1 MAGDHEQVTGEQVI
15 KPARH
20 SGSLPRAG
28 GWIVLALL
36 STVVGAAIWGLLTSA
51 AGPATSSGIDAYTQ
65 RIIGFTLLQA
75 GFSTVLALVAAIPLA
90 RALARRTDFPGRTWL
105 LRFMALPLGLPPIVA
120 ALGLIAFWGQQGL
133 VNRLL
138 AGTVIAEPISIY
150 GLSGI
155 LLAHVFFN
163 MPMAA
168 RLMIAE
174 LERLPAE
181 YWRNAAQFGLSSRRI
196 FTLIE
201 APALLRVLPG
211 IASLVFMLCA
221 TSFTL
226 VLLLGGGPAATT
238 IEVAIYQ
245 ALRFDYDPPRAVTL
259 AFIQIALTSLLV
271 LALRLLPHADEG
283 TGGGAE
289 IRRFDGSAAA
299 SRLADTFVIV
309 AGAAFLLMP
318 LWGVVAA
325 GLTPDLFP
333 LMSDPRTWQ
342 ALLTSLIVAGT
353 AAAVSLLLAGAA
365 IAARYAAGGGA
376 LRADRVL
383 VASLG
388 GATSLILLVPPVV
401 LGAGWFVLLSG
412 HVDVFRIAP
421 LVVIA
426 VNALMALPFV
436 MRVLEPAYRTHRLR
450 TDRLAL
456 SLGISGPARLS
467 RIDLPALAPAI
478 LAALS
483 FAMAL
488 SLGDLGAIALFGS
501 QDFVTLPALL
511 YQRMGSYRTA
521 EAAGLA
527 LILATLCLALMIAG
541 TRTGTTATRGLAR

>member
-1 MAGDHEQVTGEQVI
+1 MAGGHEQVI
-15 KPARH
+15 RAADH
-20 SGSLPRAG
+20 SGSLQRAG

-36 STVVGAAIWGLLTSA
+36 AGVVGAAVWGLLASA
-51 AGPATSSGIDAYTQ
+51 ASPVGSSGIDAYTR

-75 GFSTVLALVAAIPLA
+75 GLSTILSVGAAIPLA

-138 AGTVIAEPISIY
+138 IGAGVDEPISIY

-168 RLMIAE
+168 RLMVAE

-181 YWRNAAQFGLSSRRI
+181 YWRNAAQFGLPSWRI

-259 AFIQIALTSLLV
+259 ALIQIALTGLLL
-271 LALRLLPHADEG
+271 LALRLLPHAEEG
-283 TGGGAE
+283 TGGGAV
-289 IRRFDGSAAA
+289 IRRFDGSTGM
-299 SRLADTFVIV
+299 SLLVDTLLIG

-325 GLTPDLFP
+325 GMTPDLASLLF
-333 LMSDPRTWQ
+333 DPRTWQ

-353 AAAVSLLLAGAA
+353 AAVVSLILASVA
-365 IAARYAAGGGA
+365 IAARHRAAQRFA
-376 LRADRVL
+376 RADRVL
-383 VASLG
+383 TASLG

-436 MRVLEPAYRTHRLR
+436 MRVLEPAYRTHMLR

-456 SLGISGPARLS
+456 SLGIKGLSRLS

-541 TRTGTTATRGLAR
+541 TRATANPGSAP

>member
-1 MAGDHEQVTGEQVI
+1 VAGGHEQVIG
-15 KPARH
+15 PANQP
-20 SGSLPRAG
+20 GSLPRIG

-36 STVVGAAIWGLLTSA
+36 AGVVGAAVFGLLASA
-51 AGPATSSGIDAYTQ
+51 DSPVGSSGVDAYTR
-65 RIIGFTLLQA
+65 RIIGFTILQA
-75 GFSTVLALVAAIPLA
+75 GLSTVLSVGAAIPLA
-90 RALARRTDFPGRTWL
+90 RALARRTNFPGRTWL

-133 VNRLL
+133 MNRLL
-138 AGTVIAEPISIY
+138 TGTGIAEPISIY

-168 RLMIAE
+168 RLMVAE
-174 LERLPAE
+174 LERLPVE
-181 YWRNAAQFGLSSRRI
+181 YWRNAAQFGLPSRRI
-196 FTLIE
+196 FMLIE
-201 APALLRVLPG
+201 APALLRVVPG

-259 AFIQIALTSLLV
+259 AFIQIGLTSLLL
-271 LALRLLPHADEG
+271 LALRLLPHAEEG
-283 TGGGAE
+283 TGGGAA
-289 IRRFDGSAAA
+289 IRRFEGSDAT
-299 SRLADTFVIV
+299 SRLADALVIG
-309 AGAAFLLMP
+309 AGATFLLMP
-318 LWGVVAA
+318 FWGVIAA
-325 GLTPDLFP
+325 GLTPDLMS
-333 LMSDPRTWQ
+333 LLSDPRTWQ
-342 ALLTSLIVAGT
+342 ALLTSLLVAGT
-353 AAAVSLLLAGAA
+353 AAVVSLLLASLA
-365 IAARYAAGGGA
+365 IAARHRAIQRFS
-376 LRADRVL
+376 RADRVL
-383 VASLG
+383 TASLG

-401 LGAGWFVLLSG
+401 LGAGWFVLLG
-412 HVDVFRIAP
+412 RTVDVFRIAP
-421 LVVIA
+421 LIVIA

-436 MRVLEPAYRTHRLR
+436 MRVLEPAYRTHMLR

-456 SLGISGPARLS
+456 SLGISGLSRLG

-527 LILATLCLALMIAG
+527 LILATLCLALMTVG
-541 TRTGTTATRGLAR
+541 TRATAHPRSAP

>member
-1 MAGDHEQVTGEQVI
+1 MAGGHEQVSRAASH
-15 KPARH
+15 P
-20 SGSLPRAG
+20 GSLPRAG
-28 GWIVLALL
+28 GWFVLALL
-36 STVVGAAIWGLLTSA
+36 AGVVGAAVWGLLASA
-51 AGPATSSGIDAYTQ
+51 ASPVGSSGIDAYTR

-75 GFSTVLALVAAIPLA
+75 GLSTMLSVGAAMPLA

-133 VNRLL
+133 MNRLL
-138 AGTVIAEPISIY
+138 SAAGVDEPISIY
-150 GLSGI
+150 GLVGI

-168 RLMIAE
+168 RLMVAE

-181 YWRNAAQFGLSSRRI
+181 YWRNAAQFGLPAWRI

-259 AFIQIALTSLLV
+259 ALIQIGLTGLLL
-271 LALRLLPHADEG
+271 LALRLLPHAEEG
-283 TGGGAE
+283 TGGGAV
-289 IRRFDGSAAA
+289 IRRFDGSAAR
-299 SRLADTFVIV
+299 SRFADTLVIS

-325 GLTPDLFP
+325 GMTPDLAS
-333 LMSDPRTWQ
+333 LLADPRTWQ
-342 ALLTSLIVAGT
+342 ALLTSLVVAGM
-353 AAAVSLLLAGAA
+353 AAVVSLILASVA
-365 IAARYAAGGGA
+365 IRARYEAGH
-376 LRADRVL
+376 RVSRVDRVL
-383 VASLG
+383 TASLG

-412 HVDVFRIAP
+412 QVDVFRIAP
-421 LVVIA
+421 LVVVA
-426 VNALMALPFV
+426 VNAFMALPFV
-436 MRVLEPAYRTHRLR
+436 MRVLEPAYRTHMLR

-456 SLGISGPARLS
+456 SLGITGLSRLS

-541 TRTGTTATRGLAR
+541 TRTGAMGSRGPAS